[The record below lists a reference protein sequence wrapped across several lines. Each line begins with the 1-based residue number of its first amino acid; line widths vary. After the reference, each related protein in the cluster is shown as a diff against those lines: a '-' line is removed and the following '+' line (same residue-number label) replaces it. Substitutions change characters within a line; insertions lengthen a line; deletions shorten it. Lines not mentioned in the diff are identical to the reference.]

1 MKRFKMAMTKADKMV
16 IRVFVCV
23 IMVCIGVSCSPD
35 DDPGRLDIRLQDSQQ
50 MTDTIVTIRFG
61 GIPSDDDQNMNVGTR
76 GPVSE
81 AATRLDLWIYDGDT
95 ETTAV
100 HQSSA
105 DDGFGSVSL
114 SLDRT
119 KTYTLFAI
127 AHKADGA
134 VTLADGVIAFPDDKV
149 KDSFYGSVTFS
160 PATSTTVSCELHRIV
175 AQFRIST
182 TDAVP
187 AAAKKIRITQKDV
200 YDRWSITDGA
210 THQLDRVSTINITS
224 TNADGTIT
232 LNVYSIVESDQT
244 LHDITVEALTA
255 SDEMIQKHVFPN
267 VPLRNGYRTIYNG
280 EFFTATAMSL
290 SFTTDDWTEYSP
302 VIY

>member
-1 MKRFKMAMTKADKMV
+1 MTKADNV
-16 IRVFVCV
+16 VVRVLLCLIIVSVSFTWLT
-23 IMVCIGVSCSPD
+23 SCSPSD
-35 DDPGRLDIRLQDSQQ
+35 NPGSLDISLQESPE

-61 GIPSDDDQNMNVGTR
+61 GIPSDDDSNVNVGTR
-76 GPVSE
+76 GSVSE
-81 AATRLDLWIYDGDT
+81 SATRLDLWIFEGDT

-100 HQSSA
+100 HQSSSDA
-105 DDGFGSVSL
+105 GFGSVSL

-119 KTYTLFAI
+119 KTYTLHAI
-127 AHKADGA
+127 AHKADA
-134 VTLADGVIAFPDDKV
+134 AATLTDGVISFPDDKV

-187 AAAKKIRITQKDV
+187 ATAKKIRITQKDV
-200 YDRWSITDGA
+200 FDRWSITDGA
-210 THQLDRVSTINITS
+210 THQLDRISTINISS
-224 TNADGTIT
+224 TNADGTAIF
-232 LNVYSIVESDQT
+232 NVYSIVSSTET

-255 SDEMIQKHVFPN
+255 SDEVIQTHVFPN

-290 SFTTDDWTEYSP
+290 SFSTDDWTEYDA
-302 VIY
+302 VTY